1 MLKKLLITGG
11 IALVGYVVN
20 EVRKQYDK
28 NVEDYNNLLDRYN
41 EMSDSINNGNFYDN
55 KKSNVKNDNS
65 RYVTE
70 FQTMPDGSKC
80 KIKKDLTSGISMISV
95 MDA

>member
-11 IALVGYVVN
+11 IAFVGYVVN

-41 EMSDSINNGNFYDN
+41 EMSDSINNGNFYNN
-55 KKSNVKNDNS
+55 KKSNIKNDNS

-70 FQTMPDGSKC
+70 IQTMSDGSKC
-80 KIKKDLTSGISMISV
+80 KIKKDLYSGISIISV

>member
-41 EMSDSINNGNFYDN
+41 EMTDSINNGNFYNN
-55 KKSNVKNDNS
+55 KKSNIKNDNS

-70 FQTMPDGSKC
+70 IQTMSDGSKC
-80 KIKKDLTSGISMISV
+80 KIKKDLDSGISIISV

>member
-1 MLKKLLITGG
+1 MFKKLLITGG
-11 IALVGYVVN
+11 IAFVGYVVN

-28 NVEDYNNLLDRYN
+28 NVDDYNNLLDRYN
-41 EMSDSINNGNFYDN
+41 EMSESINNGNFYNN
-55 KKSNVKNDNS
+55 KKSNIRNDNS

-70 FQTMPDGSKC
+70 IQTMSDGSKC
-80 KIKKDLTSGISMISV
+80 KIKKDLDSGISIISV

>member
-1 MLKKLLITGG
+1 MLKKILITGG

-41 EMSDSINNGNFYDN
+41 EMSDSINNGNFYNN
-55 KKSNVKNDNS
+55 KKSNIKNDNS

-70 FQTMPDGSKC
+70 IQTMSDGSKC
-80 KIKKDLTSGISMISV
+80 KIKKDLDSGISIISV